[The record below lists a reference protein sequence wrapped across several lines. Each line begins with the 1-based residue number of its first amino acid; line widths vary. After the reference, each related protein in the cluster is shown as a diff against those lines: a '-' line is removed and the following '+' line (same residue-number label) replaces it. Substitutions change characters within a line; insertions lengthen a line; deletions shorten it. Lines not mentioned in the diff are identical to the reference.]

1 MGYIINLKADTGLV
15 DRSENTTRFY
25 RDIKDYRP
33 FDIEE
38 EKRWFTKLKLA
49 KERIKTI
56 DKQDKANYQKAVN
69 EYDKIRDYIVLCN
82 QRLVISAA
90 RNYSSTDTL
99 TDYIDEINFG
109 LLEAVD
115 KFDVDRGVR
124 FNSYAMWYVKRAINA
139 FKYGDFEMVKK
150 TNLYKT
156 FHVMAKA
163 KNKFMQENEREP
175 SDDELLDIL
184 NNDYKKN
191 IKNKHDLLDINY
203 SSIDYE
209 AQDGDENA
217 NNGDVAYYNRMSA
230 SYNNYETTET
240 HEFNTKLT
248 SSLLSVL
255 PKRERQIIEMRFG
268 LYGDKTLHREY
279 EIGEISEIIGLTSE
293 RVRQLELHAL
303 KTLKEEYKNRINE
316 YH

>member
-56 DKQDKANYQKAVN
+56 DKQDNANYQKAVN

-217 NNGDVAYYNRMSA
+217 NSGDVAYYNRMSA
-230 SYNNYETTET
+230 SYNNYETTEI

-268 LYGDKTLHREY
+268 LYGDKTLRREY